1 MDLTSTLPLP
11 PLMTAAALVAQRV
24 LSGRSTPSRATS
36 VFGGVIGAAGVGAMV
51 AGVAQF
57 RSTGTTLDPSR
68 PGGAS
73 VLVTRGIYR
82 YSRNPIYLGDGLAL
96 LGYAV
101 HRRCVM
107 AVIPAAAWL
116 VLMDGVQIP
125 REEDALA
132 ERFGSRY
139 GDYSATVRRWI

>member
-1 MDLTSTLPLP
+1 MDLTATLPLP
-11 PLMTAAALVAQRV
+11 PLLTAAALLAQRV
-24 LSGRSTPSRATS
+24 ISSRSTRSRATS
-36 VFGGVIGAAGVGAMV
+36 LLGGVVGAAGVGVMV

-68 PGGAS
+68 PGAAS

-96 LGYAV
+96 IGYAV
-101 HRRCVM
+101 HRRSVL
-107 AVIPAAAWL
+107 AAIPAAAWL
-116 VLMDGVQIP
+116 VLMDGIQIP
-125 REEDALA
+125 QEEDALA